1 MIEIDLETIEETA
14 EKVVDKDC
22 AKEILLVNNESYCS
36 KILELA
42 DGYRCSYHYHNIKKE
57 TFKILR
63 GTVLMKFNEDYRL
76 MQVGDFIEINPG
88 DIHSFTGLEAS
99 LILESSTHHEDSD
112 SIRLTKSGK
121 VPDEEFKELIEKYL
135 PTKKFSEL

>member
-1 MIEIDLETIEETA
+1 MIEIDLETIEKKA
-14 EKVVDKDC
+14 EKVVDKDWG
-22 AKEILLVNNESYCS
+22 KEIWLVNNEKYCS
-36 KILELA
+36 KFLVLA

-57 TFKILR
+57 TFEILR

-76 MQVGDFIEINPG
+76 MHVGDSIEINPG
-88 DIHSFTGLEAS
+88 DLHSFIGLEAS

-121 VPDEEFKELIEKYL
+121 VPDEEFEELLNKYL
-135 PTKKFSEL
+135 